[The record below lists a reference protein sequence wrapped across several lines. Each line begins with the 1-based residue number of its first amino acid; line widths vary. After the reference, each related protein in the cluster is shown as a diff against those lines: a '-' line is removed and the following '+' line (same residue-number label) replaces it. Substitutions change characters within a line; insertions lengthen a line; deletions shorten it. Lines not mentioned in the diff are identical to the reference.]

1 MRSLLT
7 LALLA
12 GLSLAACGGGTHT
25 KSIASASNP
34 PAPVNPPDPGS
45 AGGGGAT
52 GGGGTGSEAGGGTPG
67 GGGSTGG
74 GTSGGGTSGGG
85 TSGGGT
91 SGGGTSGGGTSG
103 GGTSGGGTSGGGG
116 QPVPE
121 PSTFV
126 LVGSGLAALSLLRRR
141 RKTDS
146 AQG

>member
-103 GGTSGGGTSGGGG
+103 GGG